1 MTGQFLNRYYSQF
14 CHIVHRYYPGVIV
27 AGILALAAQ
36 FISDYYGASTMLM
49 ALLFGMALNFLSK
62 EKRCVEGIN
71 FTAQK
76 VLRVGVCLLGARI
89 SFDMISAV
97 GLVNVAITVMAV
109 LATIGFGIAMSKWFN
124 IDRYFAFLTS
134 GSVAICGASAALAI
148 AAIMPKHKKRDEEL
162 IFTVAGV
169 TILSTFAM
177 ILYPILGQKIGLS
190 GDALGV
196 FLGATIHDVAQV
208 VGAGYS
214 VDEPTGDIATIIKLL
229 RVAML
234 APVVVIAGLII
245 RFKIGGKKIGG
256 RKIDNRGERE
266 SPPIL
271 PVFVLGFII
280 FLLANSFGI
289 LPHIIKEGFQ
299 ITSRWFLVM
308 AIAAFGMKIDLS
320 ELRHIGKSAFF
331 LIIAETIFVA
341 VFVTS
346 ILFV

>member
-27 AGILALAAQ
+27 SGILALAAQ
-36 FISDYYGASTMLM
+36 FISDYYGAPTMLM

-109 LATIGFGIAMSKWFN
+109 LATIGFGITMSKWFN
-124 IDRYFAFLTS
+124 IDSYFAFLTS

-148 AAIMPKHKKRDEEL
+148 AAIMPKNKKRDEEL

-234 APVVVIAGLII
+234 APVVVIAGFII
-245 RFKIGGKKIGG
+245 RFKIGG

-271 PVFVLGFII
+271 PVFVLGFIVI
-280 FLLANSFGI
+280 LLANSFGI
-289 LPHIIKEGFQ
+289 LPQIIKDGFQ

-308 AIAAFGMKIDLS
+308 AIAAVGMKIDLS

>member
-1 MTGQFLNRYYSQF
+1 MS
-14 CHIVHRYYPGVIV
+14 
-27 AGILALAAQ
+27 GILALAAQ
-36 FISDYYGASTMLM
+36 FISDYYGAPTMLM

-109 LATIGFGIAMSKWFN
+109 LATIGFGITMSKWFN
-124 IDRYFAFLTS
+124 IDSYFAFLTS

-148 AAIMPKHKKRDEEL
+148 AAIMPKNKKRDEEL

-245 RFKIGGKKIGG
+245 RLKIGG

-271 PVFVLGFII
+271 PVFVLGFIVI
-280 FLLANSFGI
+280 LLANSFGI
-289 LPHIIKEGFQ
+289 LPQIIKDGFQ

-308 AIAAFGMKIDLS
+308 AIAAVGMKIDLS

>member
-1 MTGQFLNRYYSQF
+1 
-14 CHIVHRYYPGVIV
+14 
-27 AGILALAAQ
+27 
-36 FISDYYGASTMLM
+36 
-49 ALLFGMALNFLSK
+49 
-62 EKRCVEGIN
+62 
-71 FTAQK
+71 
-76 VLRVGVCLLGARI
+76 
-89 SFDMISAV
+89 MISAV

-148 AAIMPKHKKRDEEL
+148 VAIMPKHKKRDEEL

-256 RKIDNRGERE
+256 RKIDKRGERE

-271 PVFVLGFII
+271 PVFVLGFIVI
-280 FLLANSFGI
+280 LLANSFGI